1 MNIKCLVMIPCM
13 AVLSNSNV
21 YADRTGVDVS
31 EAVRSAVEV
40 GRESPQQQGK
50 QLQGRVIDEQ
60 GNPIIGATVTQGYA
74 GNILRWL

>member
-13 AVLSNSNV
+13 PVLSNSNV

-40 GRESPQQQGK
+40 RRESP
-50 QLQGRVIDEQ
+50 
-60 GNPIIGATVTQGYA
+60 
-74 GNILRWL
+74 